1 MARPVRIITI
11 SRPTTIALLLLV
23 TVAIALI
30 TLWASGKAYAKVDA
44 VPFHE
49 FRVLQEKLAE
59 GRPVPFPT
67 VVALISPLILNVLLF
82 LPWGFLVFVALDT
95 PSRPASQSSLLT
107 ILLAMGLSFVV
118 EGTQYFLPNR
128 VTDIND
134 VIWNSAGALVGAFF
148 GHLRKRV
155 RVAFE

>member
-1 MARPVRIITI
+1 MARPVRTITI
-11 SRPTTIALLLLV
+11 GRPTTIVLLLLM
-23 TVAIALI
+23 TVVIALV
-30 TLWASGKAYAKVDA
+30 TLWASGKAYAKVDP

-49 FRVLQEKLAE
+49 LKVLQEKLSE
-59 GRPVPFPT
+59 GPVPFPIF
-67 VVALISPLILNVLLF
+67 VALISPLILNVLLF
-82 LPWGFLVFVALDT
+82 LPWGFLAFVVFDT
-95 PSRPASQSSLLT
+95 PARPASQSYLLT
-107 ILLAMGLSFVV
+107 VLLAMGLSLVV